1 MAFKK
6 LYRHFS
12 VSLSVKDKQIVYNML
27 NYVISKVNHTPGELY
42 NVARLYYLLHNSL
55 NIS

>member
-1 MAFKK
+1 MTFKK
-6 LYRHFS
+6 LYMHFS